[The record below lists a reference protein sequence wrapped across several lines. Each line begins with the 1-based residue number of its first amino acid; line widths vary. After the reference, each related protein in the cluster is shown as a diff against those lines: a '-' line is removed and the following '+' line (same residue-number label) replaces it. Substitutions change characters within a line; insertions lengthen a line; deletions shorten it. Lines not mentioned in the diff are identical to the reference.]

1 MRVLVVEDEHRMASY
16 ITRVLVEESFAVDLA
31 RDGPSGLE
39 LATSYDYDAVVLDL
53 MLPQLDGLAV
63 CRRLRAAGKTMPVL
77 VVSARDMVEDRVR
90 GLDAGADDYL
100 VKPFAIEELLARLR
114 ALQRRRHQ
122 AGGAS
127 VLSVGDLLLDP
138 AARTVRRGG
147 RSIALTAREYAV
159 LEYFMRRPGSVL
171 TRSMIAEHVW
181 DFSFD
186 HASNVVDV
194 YVKHLRD
201 KIDDAGKDSFIQAV
215 RGVGYVLRDP
225 GAPAA

>member
-16 ITRVLVEESFAVDLA
+16 ISRALNEESFAVDVA
-31 RDGPSGLE
+31 RDGPTGLE
-39 LATSYDYDAVVLDL
+39 LAKSYDYDAVVLDV
-53 MLPQLDGLAV
+53 MLPQLDGLAI
-63 CRRLRAAGKTMPVL
+63 CRRLRDAGKTMPVL

-100 VKPFAIEELLARLR
+100 VKPFAIEELFARLR
-114 ALQRRRHQ
+114 ALQRRHHQ
-122 AGGAS
+122 GGGAGT
-127 VLSVGDLLLDP
+127 LSVGDLMLDP
-138 AARTVRRGG
+138 ATRIVRRGS

-159 LEYFMRRPGSVL
+159 LEYFMRHPGSVV

-181 DFSFD
+181 DFSFE

-201 KIDDAGKDSFIQAV
+201 KIDDAGGASFIQAV